1 MEQLKEI
8 LILTD
13 NKISSKNQCLGI
25 VNALMKELKREI
37 NFETY
42 NVDLG
47 FSNKMPNFFIYFLL
61 KVGLI
66 NINLKSFKLKPQ
78 LIVSCG
84 RVTAPLNL
92 FLKKKFRSNSMH
104 IMNPYFLLNDFDIIL
119 YPTHDKKIDKHNI
132 IEISGSI
139 VNEKNLD
146 LSRKEKI
153 FFSNLLQIP
162 RKKKIV
168 SILVG
173 GNSKKKYSELD
184 IKCFVN
190 LLKKIDAEK
199 FYPCFLFS
207 RRTPISM
214 KNKIY
219 DEFEEKAYI
228 WDEKKFN
235 PYCFLIK
242 NSDCF
247 VVTADSISMTSEA
260 LVSEKPVYIFL
271 PKNLKSK
278 INNFQSYLLNKNY
291 TMKFSGEINTF
302 KKKIKLNDKI
312 AKKILSKISLV

>member
-1 MEQLKEI
+1 
-8 LILTD
+8 
-13 NKISSKNQCLGI
+13 
-25 VNALMKELKREI
+25 
-37 NFETY
+37 
-42 NVDLG
+42 
-47 FSNKMPNFFIYFLL
+47 
-61 KVGLI
+61 
-66 NINLKSFKLKPQ
+66 
-78 LIVSCG
+78 
-84 RVTAPLNL
+84 
-92 FLKKKFRSNSMH
+92 
-104 IMNPYFLLNDFDIIL
+104 
-119 YPTHDKKIDKHNI
+119 
-132 IEISGSI
+132 
-139 VNEKNLD
+139 
-146 LSRKEKI
+146 
-153 FFSNLLQIP
+153 
-162 RKKKIV
+162 
-168 SILVG
+168 
-173 GNSKKKYSELD
+173 
-184 IKCFVN
+184 
-190 LLKKIDAEK
+190 
-199 FYPCFLFS
+199 
-207 RRTPISM
+207 M